1 MKIGGNRT
9 DSFPDRD
16 ARIAALILA
25 GIFGVAA
32 SGCSRP
38 ATARVESNAGGSTAS
53 ASFPANGT
61 ASKAPAAA
69 STSPADKGKQ
79 LFGQTCTNCHGM
91 NGQGVPHLGAD
102 LQTSEHVAKSTDAQL
117 ESLIEHGVPASSPLN
132 TSHVPM
138 PPRGANPSL
147 NQQDIHDI
155 VLYIRELQKG
165 HAQRK

>member
-1 MKIGGNRT
+1 MKTAGIRT
-9 DSFPDRD
+9 DSFSYRD
-16 ARIAALILA
+16 ASIAALILA
-25 GIFGVAA
+25 GIFGAAA

-38 ATARVESNAGGSTAS
+38 ATPKLGSAAASNAS
-53 ASFPANGT
+53 AGVPANG
-61 ASKAPAAA
+61 AA
-69 STSPADKGKQ
+69 STAAAPASTNPAEKGKE
-79 LFGQTCTNCHGM
+79 LFGQTCASCHGM

-102 LQTSEHVAKSTDAQL
+102 LQTNKHVAKSTDAQL
-117 ESLIEHGVPASSPLN
+117 ESLIEHGVPATSPLN

-138 PPRGANPSL
+138 PPKGANPSL